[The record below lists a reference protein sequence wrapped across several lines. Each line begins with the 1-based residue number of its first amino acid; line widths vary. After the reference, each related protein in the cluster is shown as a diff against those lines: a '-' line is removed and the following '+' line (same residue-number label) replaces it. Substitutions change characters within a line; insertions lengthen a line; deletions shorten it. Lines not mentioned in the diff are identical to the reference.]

1 MQISDLL
8 GKYGQ
13 NTVPV
18 TAQEQAV
25 KTGTQQL
32 IGTLSSLQTGNVFE
46 GTVTDISDGQVLLT
60 LANGEKIS
68 ARLEGQIQLRLNQ
81 AMFFEVKSNTQTQI
95 AIKPYLNG
103 DSSNPTLL
111 KAVMQAGMG
120 VTADNLEMVRTMM
133 EEQLPIDKNS
143 LNQMMRQ
150 LAMFPKAEPS
160 VIAQMNKLGIPVT
173 ETNVQQF
180 SNYKAD
186 TAAIMKELENVL
198 EQLPKSIAGEGDTA
212 GQMTAKNM
220 QLMDILFGGETI
232 EQSQDT
238 GAKAQELLAKT
249 ADGSVVIK
257 NGTEQQAADIAKEL
271 QQILSTAED
280 GMQQTSAAGE
290 GIQQADAAREGA
302 QQADAAKQAEGRQM
316 PAATQGSLGEILGK
330 EGAASLE
337 QQLKALE
344 TDGKQV
350 LFDKNGNL
358 NTGMS
363 AEEFLKNLNQLFK
376 ENEFPQKEALFKLF
390 SGKEYQTIFKK
401 AVENQW
407 YLEPQETGS
416 KETVEKL
423 YNRLQTQMN
432 RMDEFIKQAGSGTEG
447 LQKAVAD
454 VRGNIEF
461 MNQINQIYNFVQLP
475 LKMNGQNVN
484 SELYVY
490 TNKKNPRDMDGE
502 LSAFLHLDMD
512 HLGSTDISVKMKGT
526 AVKTNF
532 YMADDASYE
541 LILAHAEELAERLEN
556 KGYQC
561 QIEVK
566 SEEKDMDFV
575 EDFLKHDM
583 PSAGKVY
590 RYSFDVRA

>member
-32 IGTLSSLQTGNVFE
+32 AGTLSSLQTGNVFE

-111 KAVMQAGMG
+111 KALMQAGMG
-120 VTADNLEMVRTMM
+120 VTTDNLEMVRTMM

-150 LAMFPKAEPS
+150 LAMFPKAAPS

-173 ETNVQQF
+173 EANVQQF

-232 EQSQDT
+232 EQSQDA

-249 ADGSVVIK
+249 ADGSVTIK
-257 NGTEQQAADIAKEL
+257 SGEQQAADIAKEL

-290 GIQQADAAREGA
+290 GI

-432 RMDEFIKQAGSGTEG
+432 RLDEFIKQAGSGTEG

-583 PSAGKVY
+583 PSAGKGY

>member
-32 IGTLSSLQTGNVFE
+32 TGTLSSLQTGNVFE

-111 KAVMQAGMG
+111 KALMQAGMG

-198 EQLPKSIAGEGDTA
+198 EQLPKAIAGEGDTA

-232 EQSQDT
+232 EQSQDA

-249 ADGSVVIK
+249 ADGSVTIK
-257 NGTEQQAADIAKEL
+257 SGEQQAADIAKEL

-358 NTGMS
+358 KTGMS
-363 AEEFLKNLNQLFK
+363 AEDFLKNLNQLFK

-432 RMDEFIKQAGSGTEG
+432 RMDEFIKQAGSGMEG

-541 LILAHAEELAERLEN
+541 LILAHAEELAERLGN

>member
-32 IGTLSSLQTGNVFE
+32 TGTLSSLQTGNVFE

-68 ARLEGQIQLRLNQ
+68 ARLEGQIQLQLNQ

-95 AIKPYLNG
+95 AIKPYFNG

-111 KAVMQAGMG
+111 KALMQAGMG

-271 QQILSTAED
+271 QQTLSTAED

-290 GIQQADAAREGA
+290 GI

-330 EGAASLE
+330 EGVAGLE
-337 QQLKALE
+337 QQLKELE

-350 LFDKNGNL
+350 LLDKNGNL

-390 SGKEYQTIFKK
+390 SGKEYQTILKK

-432 RMDEFIKQAGSGTEG
+432 RLDEFIKQAGSGTEG

>member
-111 KAVMQAGMG
+111 KALMQAGMG

-363 AEEFLKNLNQLFK
+363 AEDFLKNLNQLFK

-390 SGKEYQTIFKK
+390 SGKEYQTILKK

-432 RMDEFIKQAGSGTEG
+432 RLDEFIKQAGSGTEG

>member
-32 IGTLSSLQTGNVFE
+32 AGTLSSLQTGNVFE

-111 KAVMQAGMG
+111 KALMQAGMG
-120 VTADNLEMVRTMM
+120 VTTDNLEMVRTMM

-290 GIQQADAAREGA
+290 GIQQADAA
-302 QQADAAKQAEGRQM
+302 KQAEGRQM

-432 RMDEFIKQAGSGTEG
+432 RLDEFIKQAGSGTEG

>member
-111 KAVMQAGMG
+111 KALMQAGMG

-390 SGKEYQTIFKK
+390 SGKEYQTILKK

-416 KETVEKL
+416 KETIEKL

-432 RMDEFIKQAGSGTEG
+432 RLDEFIKQAGSGTEG

>member
-32 IGTLSSLQTGNVFE
+32 TGTLSSLQTGNVFE

-111 KAVMQAGMG
+111 KALMQAGMG
-120 VTADNLEMVRTMM
+120 VTTDNLEMVRTMM

-173 ETNVQQF
+173 EANVQQF

-249 ADGSVVIK
+249 ADGSVTIK
-257 NGTEQQAADIAKEL
+257 SGEQQAADIAKEL

-337 QQLKALE
+337 QQLKSLE

-350 LFDKNGNL
+350 LLDKNGNL

-390 SGKEYQTIFKK
+390 SGKEYQTILKK

-432 RMDEFIKQAGSGTEG
+432 RLDEFIKQAGSGTEG

-541 LILAHAEELAERLEN
+541 LILAYAEELAERLEN

>member
-32 IGTLSSLQTGNVFE
+32 TGTLSSLQTGNVFE

-60 LANGEKIS
+60 HANGEKIS
-68 ARLEGQIQLRLNQ
+68 ARLEGQIQLQLNQ
-81 AMFFEVKSNTQTQI
+81 AMFFEVKSNSQTQI

-111 KAVMQAGMG
+111 KALMQAGME
-120 VTADNLEMVRTMM
+120 VTTDNLEMVRTMM

-173 ETNVQQF
+173 EANVQQF

-271 QQILSTAED
+271 QQTLSTAED

-290 GIQQADAAREGA
+290 GI

-330 EGAASLE
+330 EGAASLA
-337 QQLKALE
+337 QQLKELE

-390 SGKEYQTIFKK
+390 SGKEYQTILKK

-432 RMDEFIKQAGSGTEG
+432 RLDEFIKQAGSGTEG

>member
-32 IGTLSSLQTGNVFE
+32 TGTLSSLQTGNVFE

-68 ARLEGQIQLRLNQ
+68 ARLEGQIQLQLNQ

-111 KAVMQAGMG
+111 KALMQAGMG
-120 VTADNLEMVRTMM
+120 VTTDNLEMVRTMM

-198 EQLPKSIAGEGDTA
+198 EQLPKAIAGEGDTA
-212 GQMTAKNM
+212 GQMAAKNM

-232 EQSQDT
+232 EQSQDA

-249 ADGSVVIK
+249 ADGSVTIK
-257 NGTEQQAADIAKEL
+257 SGEQQAADIAKEL

-290 GIQQADAAREGA
+290 GIQQSDAAREGA

-432 RMDEFIKQAGSGTEG
+432 RLDEFIKQAGSGTEG

>member
-32 IGTLSSLQTGNVFE
+32 TGTLSSLQTGNVFE

-111 KAVMQAGMG
+111 KALMQAGMG

-198 EQLPKSIAGEGDTA
+198 EQLPKAIAGEGDTA
-212 GQMTAKNM
+212 GQMAAKNM

-232 EQSQDT
+232 EQSQDA

-249 ADGSVVIK
+249 ADGSVTIK
-257 NGTEQQAADIAKEL
+257 SGEQQAADIAKEL

-390 SGKEYQTIFKK
+390 SGKEYQTILKK

>member
-32 IGTLSSLQTGNVFE
+32 TGTLSSLQTGNVFE

-68 ARLEGQIQLRLNQ
+68 ARLEGQIQLQLNQ

-111 KAVMQAGMG
+111 KALMQAGMG
-120 VTADNLEMVRTMM
+120 VTTDNLEMVRTMM

-143 LNQMMRQ
+143 LNQIMRQ

-173 ETNVQQF
+173 EANVQQF

-271 QQILSTAED
+271 QQTLSTAED

-290 GIQQADAAREGA
+290 GI

-390 SGKEYQTIFKK
+390 SGKEYQTILKK

-432 RMDEFIKQAGSGTEG
+432 RLDEFIKQAGSGTEG

>member
-32 IGTLSSLQTGNVFE
+32 TGTLSSLQTGNVFE

-68 ARLEGQIQLRLNQ
+68 ARLEGQIQLQLNQ

-111 KAVMQAGMG
+111 KALMQAGMG
-120 VTADNLEMVRTMM
+120 VTTDNLEMVRTMM

-173 ETNVQQF
+173 EANVQQF

-220 QLMDILFGGETI
+220 QLMDILFGGEKI
-232 EQSQDT
+232 EQSQDA

-249 ADGSVVIK
+249 ADGSVTIK
-257 NGTEQQAADIAKEL
+257 SGEQQAADIAKEL

-290 GIQQADAAREGA
+290 GIQQADAA
-302 QQADAAKQAEGRQM
+302 KQAEGRQM

-330 EGAASLE
+330 EGVAGLE
-337 QQLKALE
+337 QQLKELE

-350 LFDKNGNL
+350 LLDKNGNL
-358 NTGMS
+358 KTGMS
-363 AEEFLKNLNQLFK
+363 AEDFLKNLNQLFK

-390 SGKEYQTIFKK
+390 SGKEYQTILKK

-432 RMDEFIKQAGSGTEG
+432 RLDEFIKQAGSGTEG

-512 HLGSTDISVKMKGT
+512 HLGSTDISIKMKGT

>member
-32 IGTLSSLQTGNVFE
+32 TGTLSSLQTGNVFE

-68 ARLEGQIQLRLNQ
+68 ARLEGQIQLQLNQ

-111 KAVMQAGMG
+111 KALMQAGMG
-120 VTADNLEMVRTMM
+120 VTTDNLEMVRTMM

-249 ADGSVVIK
+249 ADGSVTIK
-257 NGTEQQAADIAKEL
+257 SGEQQAADIAKEL

-280 GMQQTSAAGE
+280 GMQQTSEAGE

>member
-32 IGTLSSLQTGNVFE
+32 TGTLSSLQTGNVFE

-68 ARLEGQIQLRLNQ
+68 ARLEGQIQLQLNQ

-111 KAVMQAGMG
+111 KALMQAGMG
-120 VTADNLEMVRTMM
+120 VTTDNLEMVRTMM

-160 VIAQMNKLGIPVT
+160 VIVQMNKLGIPVT
-173 ETNVQQF
+173 EANVQQF

-271 QQILSTAED
+271 QQTLSTAED

-290 GIQQADAAREGA
+290 GI

-390 SGKEYQTIFKK
+390 SGKEYQTILKK

-416 KETVEKL
+416 KETIEKL

-432 RMDEFIKQAGSGTEG
+432 RLDEFIKQAGSGTEG

>member
-32 IGTLSSLQTGNVFE
+32 TGTLSSLQTGNVFE

-68 ARLEGQIQLRLNQ
+68 ARLEGQIQLQLNQ

-111 KAVMQAGMG
+111 KALMQAGMG
-120 VTADNLEMVRTMM
+120 VTTDNLEMVRTMM

-173 ETNVQQF
+173 EANVQQF

-186 TAAIMKELENVL
+186 TAAIMKELANVL
-198 EQLPKSIAGEGDTA
+198 EQLPKAIAGETDTA
-212 GQMTAKNM
+212 GQMAAKNM

-232 EQSQDT
+232 EQSQDA

-249 ADGSVVIK
+249 ADGSVTIK
-257 NGTEQQAADIAKEL
+257 SGEQQAADIAKEL

-541 LILAHAEELAERLEN
+541 LILAHTEELAERLEN

>member
-32 IGTLSSLQTGNVFE
+32 TGTLSSLQTGNVFE

-68 ARLEGQIQLRLNQ
+68 ARLEGQIQLQLNQ

-111 KAVMQAGMG
+111 KALMQAGMG
-120 VTADNLEMVRTMM
+120 VTTDNLEMVRTMM

-173 ETNVQQF
+173 EANVQQF

-271 QQILSTAED
+271 QQTLSTAED

-290 GIQQADAAREGA
+290 GI

-330 EGAASLE
+330 EGTASLE

-350 LFDKNGNL
+350 LLDKNGNL
-358 NTGMS
+358 KTGMS
-363 AEEFLKNLNQLFK
+363 AEDFLKNLNQLFK
-376 ENEFPQKEALFKLF
+376 ENEFLQKEALFKLF
-390 SGKEYQTIFKK
+390 SGKEYQTILKK

-432 RMDEFIKQAGSGTEG
+432 RLDEFIKQAGSGTEG

-475 LKMNGQNVN
+475 LKINGQNVN

-512 HLGSTDISVKMKGT
+512 HLGSTDISIKMKGT

>member
-32 IGTLSSLQTGNVFE
+32 TGTLSSLQTGNVFE

-68 ARLEGQIQLRLNQ
+68 ARLEGQIQLQLNQ

-111 KAVMQAGMG
+111 KALMQAGME
-120 VTADNLEMVRTMM
+120 VTTDNLEMVRTMM

-173 ETNVQQF
+173 EANVQQF

-271 QQILSTAED
+271 QQTLSTAED

-290 GIQQADAAREGA
+290 GI

-390 SGKEYQTIFKK
+390 SGKEYQTILKK

-432 RMDEFIKQAGSGTEG
+432 RLDEFIKQAGSGTEG

>member
-32 IGTLSSLQTGNVFE
+32 TGTLSSLQTGNVFE

-111 KAVMQAGMG
+111 KALMQAGMG
-120 VTADNLEMVRTMM
+120 VTTDNLEMVRTMM

-173 ETNVQQF
+173 EANVQQF

-271 QQILSTAED
+271 QQTLSTAED

-290 GIQQADAAREGA
+290 GI

-390 SGKEYQTIFKK
+390 SGKEYQTILKK

-416 KETVEKL
+416 KETIEKL

-432 RMDEFIKQAGSGTEG
+432 RLDEFIKQAGSGTEG

>member
-32 IGTLSSLQTGNVFE
+32 TGTLSSLQTGNVFE

-111 KAVMQAGMG
+111 KALMQAGMG

-198 EQLPKSIAGEGDTA
+198 EQLPKAIAGEADTA
-212 GQMTAKNM
+212 GQMAAKNM
-220 QLMDILFGGETI
+220 QLMDILFGGETL
-232 EQSQDT
+232 EQSQDA

-249 ADGSVVIK
+249 ADGSVTIK
-257 NGTEQQAADIAKEL
+257 SGEQQAADIAKEL

-390 SGKEYQTIFKK
+390 SGKEYQTILKK

-583 PSAGKVY
+583 PSAGKIY

>member
-32 IGTLSSLQTGNVFE
+32 TGTLSSLQTGNVFE

-68 ARLEGQIQLRLNQ
+68 ARLEGQIQLQLNQ

-111 KAVMQAGMG
+111 KALMQAGMG
-120 VTADNLEMVRTMM
+120 VTTDNLEMVRTMM

-173 ETNVQQF
+173 EANVQQF

-271 QQILSTAED
+271 QQ
-280 GMQQTSAAGE
+280 TSAAGE
-290 GIQQADAAREGA
+290 GI

-363 AEEFLKNLNQLFK
+363 AEDFLKNLNQLFK
-376 ENEFPQKEALFKLF
+376 ENEFPQKETLFKLF
-390 SGKEYQTIFKK
+390 SGKEYQTILKK

-416 KETVEKL
+416 KETIEKL

-432 RMDEFIKQAGSGTEG
+432 RLDEFIKQAGSGTEG

>member
-32 IGTLSSLQTGNVFE
+32 TGTLSSLQTGNVFE

-68 ARLEGQIQLRLNQ
+68 ARLEGQIQLQLNQ

-111 KAVMQAGMG
+111 KALMQAGMG
-120 VTADNLEMVRTMM
+120 VTTDNLEMVRTMM

-160 VIAQMNKLGIPVT
+160 VIAQMNKLGIPVM
-173 ETNVQQF
+173 EANVQQF

-271 QQILSTAED
+271 QQTLSTAED

-290 GIQQADAAREGA
+290 GI

-390 SGKEYQTIFKK
+390 SGKEYQTILKK

-416 KETVEKL
+416 KETIEKL

-432 RMDEFIKQAGSGTEG
+432 RLDEFIKQAGSGTEG

>member
-32 IGTLSSLQTGNVFE
+32 TGTLSSLQTGNVFE

-103 DSSNPTLL
+103 DNSNPTLL
-111 KAVMQAGMG
+111 KALMQAGMG

-198 EQLPKSIAGEGDTA
+198 EQLPKAIAGEADTA
-212 GQMTAKNM
+212 GQMAAKNM

-232 EQSQDT
+232 EQSQDA

-249 ADGSVVIK
+249 ADGSVTIK
-257 NGTEQQAADIAKEL
+257 SGEQQAADIAKEL

-390 SGKEYQTIFKK
+390 SGKEYQNILKK

-432 RMDEFIKQAGSGTEG
+432 RLDEFIKQAGSGTEG

>member
-32 IGTLSSLQTGNVFE
+32 TGTLSSLQTGNVFE

-111 KAVMQAGMG
+111 KALMQAGMG
-120 VTADNLEMVRTMM
+120 VTTDNLEMVRTMM

-173 ETNVQQF
+173 EANVQQF

-198 EQLPKSIAGEGDTA
+198 EQLPKAIAGEGDTA
-212 GQMTAKNM
+212 GQMAAKNM

-232 EQSQDT
+232 EQSQDA

-249 ADGSVVIK
+249 ADGSVTIK
-257 NGTEQQAADIAKEL
+257 SGEQQAADIAKEL

-290 GIQQADAAREGA
+290 GIQQSDAAREGA

-316 PAATQGSLGEILGK
+316 PAATQGSLGEIHGK

-432 RMDEFIKQAGSGTEG
+432 RLDEFIKQAGSGTEG

>member
-32 IGTLSSLQTGNVFE
+32 TGTLSSLQTGNVFE

-68 ARLEGQIQLRLNQ
+68 ARLEGQIQLQLNQ

-111 KAVMQAGMG
+111 KALMQAGMG

-173 ETNVQQF
+173 EANVQQF

-232 EQSQDT
+232 EQSQDA

-249 ADGSVVIK
+249 ADGSVTIK
-257 NGTEQQAADIAKEL
+257 SGEQQAADIAKEL

-432 RMDEFIKQAGSGTEG
+432 RLDEFIKQAGSGTEG

>member
-32 IGTLSSLQTGNVFE
+32 TGTLSSLQTGNVFE

-68 ARLEGQIQLRLNQ
+68 ARLEGQIQLQLNQ

-111 KAVMQAGMG
+111 KALMQAGMG
-120 VTADNLEMVRTMM
+120 VTTDNLEMVRTMM

-173 ETNVQQF
+173 EANVQQF
-180 SNYKAD
+180 SNCKAD

-257 NGTEQQAADIAKEL
+257 NGTGQQAADIAKEL
-271 QQILSTAED
+271 QQTLSTAED

-290 GIQQADAAREGA
+290 GI

-337 QQLKALE
+337 QQLKELE

-350 LFDKNGNL
+350 LLDKNGNL
-358 NTGMS
+358 KTGMS
-363 AEEFLKNLNQLFK
+363 AEDFLKNLNQLFR

-390 SGKEYQTIFKK
+390 SGKEYQTILKK

-432 RMDEFIKQAGSGTEG
+432 RLDEFIKQAGSGTEG

-561 QIEVK
+561 QIEVN

>member
-18 TAQEQAV
+18 TVQEQAV

-32 IGTLSSLQTGNVFE
+32 TGTLSSLQTGNVFE

-111 KAVMQAGMG
+111 KALMQAGMG

-198 EQLPKSIAGEGDTA
+198 EQLPKAIAGEADTA
-212 GQMTAKNM
+212 GQMAAKNM

-232 EQSQDT
+232 EQSQDA

-249 ADGSVVIK
+249 ADGSVTIK
-257 NGTEQQAADIAKEL
+257 SGEQQAADIAKEL

-350 LFDKNGNL
+350 LLDKNGNL

-390 SGKEYQTIFKK
+390 SGKEYQTILKK

-407 YLEPQETGS
+407 YLEPQEMGS

-432 RMDEFIKQAGSGTEG
+432 RLDEFIKQAGSGTEG

-475 LKMNGQNVN
+475 LKMNGRNVN

>member
-32 IGTLSSLQTGNVFE
+32 TGTLSSLQTGNVFE

-111 KAVMQAGMG
+111 KALMQAGMG

-198 EQLPKSIAGEGDTA
+198 EQLPKAIAGEGDTA
-212 GQMTAKNM
+212 GQMAAKNM

-232 EQSQDT
+232 EQSQDA

-249 ADGSVVIK
+249 ADGSVTIK
-257 NGTEQQAADIAKEL
+257 SGEQQAADIAKEL

-290 GIQQADAAREGA
+290 GIQQSDAAREGA

-390 SGKEYQTIFKK
+390 SGKEYQTILKK

>member
-32 IGTLSSLQTGNVFE
+32 AGTLSSLQTGNVFE

-111 KAVMQAGMG
+111 KALMQAGMG
-120 VTADNLEMVRTMM
+120 VTTDNLEMVRTMM

-150 LAMFPKAEPS
+150 LAMFPKAAPS
-160 VIAQMNKLGIPVT
+160 VIAQMNKLGIPVM
-173 ETNVQQF
+173 EANVQQF

-232 EQSQDT
+232 EQSQDA

-249 ADGSVVIK
+249 ADGSVTIK
-257 NGTEQQAADIAKEL
+257 SGEQQAADIAKEL

-290 GIQQADAAREGA
+290 GI

-432 RMDEFIKQAGSGTEG
+432 RLDEFIKQAGSGTEG

>member
-32 IGTLSSLQTGNVFE
+32 TGTLYSLQTGNVFE

-68 ARLEGQIQLRLNQ
+68 ARLEGQIQLQLNQ

-111 KAVMQAGMG
+111 KALMQAGMG
-120 VTADNLEMVRTMM
+120 VTTDNLEMVRTMM

-150 LAMFPKAEPS
+150 LAMFQKAEPS

-173 ETNVQQF
+173 EANVQQF

-238 GAKAQELLAKT
+238 GAKVQELLAKT

-271 QQILSTAED
+271 QQTLSTAED

-290 GIQQADAAREGA
+290 GI

-390 SGKEYQTIFKK
+390 SGKEYQTILKK

-432 RMDEFIKQAGSGTEG
+432 RLDEFIKQAGSGTEG

>member
-1 MQISDLL
+1 
-8 GKYGQ
+8 
-13 NTVPV
+13 
-18 TAQEQAV
+18 
-25 KTGTQQL
+25 TGTQQL
-32 IGTLSSLQTGNVFE
+32 TGTLSSLQTGNVFE

-68 ARLEGQIQLRLNQ
+68 ARLEGQIQLQLNQ

-111 KAVMQAGMG
+111 KALMQAGMG
-120 VTADNLEMVRTMM
+120 VTTDNLEMVRTMM

-173 ETNVQQF
+173 EANVQQF

-271 QQILSTAED
+271 QQTLSTAED

-290 GIQQADAAREGA
+290 GI

-330 EGAASLE
+330 EGTASLE

-390 SGKEYQTIFKK
+390 SGKEYQTILKK

-432 RMDEFIKQAGSGTEG
+432 RLDEFIKQAGSGTEG

>member
-32 IGTLSSLQTGNVFE
+32 TGTLSSLQTGNVFE

-111 KAVMQAGMG
+111 KALMQAGMG

-198 EQLPKSIAGEGDTA
+198 EQLPKAIAGEGDTA

-232 EQSQDT
+232 EQSQDA

-249 ADGSVVIK
+249 ADGSVTIK
-257 NGTEQQAADIAKEL
+257 SGEQQAADIAKEL

-358 NTGMS
+358 KTGMS
-363 AEEFLKNLNQLFK
+363 AEDFLKNLNQLFK

-390 SGKEYQTIFKK
+390 SGKEYQTILKK

-461 MNQINQIYNFVQLP
+461 MNQINQTYNFVQLP

-532 YMADDASYE
+532 YMADDDSYE

>member
-1 MQISDLL
+1 M
-8 GKYGQ
+8 
-13 NTVPV
+13 
-18 TAQEQAV
+18 
-25 KTGTQQL
+25 
-32 IGTLSSLQTGNVFE
+32 
-46 GTVTDISDGQVLLT
+46 
-60 LANGEKIS
+60 
-68 ARLEGQIQLRLNQ
+68 
-81 AMFFEVKSNTQTQI
+81 
-95 AIKPYLNG
+95 
-103 DSSNPTLL
+103 
-111 KAVMQAGMG
+111 
-120 VTADNLEMVRTMM
+120 
-133 EEQLPIDKNS
+133 
-143 LNQMMRQ
+143 
-150 LAMFPKAEPS
+150 
-160 VIAQMNKLGIPVT
+160 
-173 ETNVQQF
+173 QQF

-232 EQSQDT
+232 EQSQDA

-249 ADGSVVIK
+249 ADGSVTIK
-257 NGTEQQAADIAKEL
+257 SGEQQAADIAKEL

-290 GIQQADAAREGA
+290 GI

-432 RMDEFIKQAGSGTEG
+432 RLDEFIKQAGSGTEG

>member
-32 IGTLSSLQTGNVFE
+32 AGTLSSLQTGNVFE

-103 DSSNPTLL
+103 DSSNQTLL
-111 KAVMQAGMG
+111 KALMQAGMG
-120 VTADNLEMVRTMM
+120 VTTDNLEMVRTMM

-150 LAMFPKAEPS
+150 LAMFPKAAPS

-173 ETNVQQF
+173 EANVQQF

-232 EQSQDT
+232 EQSQDA

-249 ADGSVVIK
+249 ADGSVTIK
-257 NGTEQQAADIAKEL
+257 SGEQQAADIAKEL

-290 GIQQADAAREGA
+290 GI

-432 RMDEFIKQAGSGTEG
+432 RLDEFIKQAGSGTEG

>member
-32 IGTLSSLQTGNVFE
+32 TGTLSSLQTGNVFE

-68 ARLEGQIQLRLNQ
+68 ARLEGQIQLQLNQ

-111 KAVMQAGMG
+111 KALMQAGMG
-120 VTADNLEMVRTMM
+120 VTTDNLEMVRTMM

-150 LAMFPKAEPS
+150 LAMFPKSEPS

-173 ETNVQQF
+173 EANVQQF

-271 QQILSTAED
+271 QQTLSTAED

-290 GIQQADAAREGA
+290 GI

-390 SGKEYQTIFKK
+390 SGKEYQTILKK

-432 RMDEFIKQAGSGTEG
+432 RLDEFIKQAGSGTEG

>member
-32 IGTLSSLQTGNVFE
+32 AGTLSSLQTGNVFE

-68 ARLEGQIQLRLNQ
+68 ARLEGQIQLQLNQ

-111 KAVMQAGMG
+111 KALMQAGMG
-120 VTADNLEMVRTMM
+120 VTTDNLEMVRTMM

-198 EQLPKSIAGEGDTA
+198 EQLPKAIAGEADTA
-212 GQMTAKNM
+212 GQMAAKNM

-232 EQSQDT
+232 EQSQDA

-249 ADGSVVIK
+249 ADGSVTIK
-257 NGTEQQAADIAKEL
+257 SGEQQAADIAKEL

-280 GMQQTSAAGE
+280 GMQQTSEAGE

-390 SGKEYQTIFKK
+390 SGKEYQTILKK

>member
-32 IGTLSSLQTGNVFE
+32 TGTLSSLQTGNVFE

-68 ARLEGQIQLRLNQ
+68 ARLEGQIQLQLNQ

-111 KAVMQAGMG
+111 KALMQAGMG
-120 VTADNLEMVRTMM
+120 VTTDNLEMVRTMM

-173 ETNVQQF
+173 EANVQQF

-186 TAAIMKELENVL
+186 TVAIMKELENVL

-271 QQILSTAED
+271 QQTLSTAED

-290 GIQQADAAREGA
+290 GI

-390 SGKEYQTIFKK
+390 SGKEYQTILKK

-432 RMDEFIKQAGSGTEG
+432 RLDEFIKQAGSGTEG

>member
-32 IGTLSSLQTGNVFE
+32 TGTLSSLQTGNVFE

-68 ARLEGQIQLRLNQ
+68 ARLEGQIQLQLNQ

-111 KAVMQAGMG
+111 KALMQAGMG
-120 VTADNLEMVRTMM
+120 VTTDNLEMVCTMM

-173 ETNVQQF
+173 EANVQQF

-271 QQILSTAED
+271 QQTLSTAED

-290 GIQQADAAREGA
+290 GI

-390 SGKEYQTIFKK
+390 SGKEYQTILKK

-416 KETVEKL
+416 KETIEKL

-432 RMDEFIKQAGSGTEG
+432 RLDEFIKQAGSGTEG

>member
-1 MQISDLL
+1 
-8 GKYGQ
+8 
-13 NTVPV
+13 
-18 TAQEQAV
+18 
-25 KTGTQQL
+25 
-32 IGTLSSLQTGNVFE
+32 
-46 GTVTDISDGQVLLT
+46 
-60 LANGEKIS
+60 
-68 ARLEGQIQLRLNQ
+68 
-81 AMFFEVKSNTQTQI
+81 
-95 AIKPYLNG
+95 
-103 DSSNPTLL
+103 
-111 KAVMQAGMG
+111 MQAGMG
-120 VTADNLEMVRTMM
+120 VTTDNLEMVRTMM

-150 LAMFPKAEPS
+150 LAMFPKAAPS

-173 ETNVQQF
+173 EANVQQF

-232 EQSQDT
+232 EQSQDA

-249 ADGSVVIK
+249 ADGSVTIK
-257 NGTEQQAADIAKEL
+257 SGEQQAADIAKEL

-290 GIQQADAAREGA
+290 GI

-432 RMDEFIKQAGSGTEG
+432 RLDEFIKQAGSGTEG

>member
-13 NTVPV
+13 NTVSV

-32 IGTLSSLQTGNVFE
+32 TGTLSSLQTGNVFE

-111 KAVMQAGMG
+111 KALMQAGMG

-173 ETNVQQF
+173 EANVQQF

-232 EQSQDT
+232 EQSQDA

-249 ADGSVVIK
+249 ADGSVTIK
-257 NGTEQQAADIAKEL
+257 SGEQQATNIAKEL

-280 GMQQTSAAGE
+280 GMQQTSVAGE

-363 AEEFLKNLNQLFK
+363 AEDFLKNLNQLFK

-432 RMDEFIKQAGSGTEG
+432 RLDEFIKQAGSGTEG